1 MANDKTLSGKIALV
15 TGASR
20 GIGAAVAKSL
30 AAKGVHV
37 IALARTTGGLEELDD
52 EIKSLGGTATLVP
65 ADLRKFDDLDLMG
78 QALYE
83 RFKKIDIL
91 IGNAGQ
97 LGVLSP
103 LPHVDQKAWDEV
115 IQVNVTANFRLIRS
129 LDLLLRS
136 AEAARAVF
144 ITSGAANKATAYWGP
159 YAVSK
164 AALDMLVRTY
174 AAEVSTTNMKVNLF
188 NPGPIRTR
196 MRAKAMPGEDPMT
209 LETPEMVAEA
219 IVELCMPSVSE
230 NGKLYNYPSKK
241 WLSYQ
246 PPV

>member
-1 MANDKTLSGKIALV
+1 MSKSLSGKIALV

-30 AAKGVHV
+30 ASKGAHV

-52 EIKSLGGTATLVP
+52 EIRKLGGSATLVP
-65 ADLRKFDDLDLMG
+65 ADIRKFDDLDRMG

-83 RFKKIDIL
+83 RFKRLDIL
-91 IGNAGQ
+91 VGNAGQ

-115 IQVNVTANFRLIRS
+115 IAVNVTANYRLLRS
-129 LDLLLRS
+129 LDMLLR
-136 AEAARAVF
+136 AADAARAVF

-164 AALDMLVRTY
+164 AAMDMLFRTY
-174 AAEVSTTNMKVNLF
+174 AAEVSTTNIKVNLF

-209 LETPEMVAEA
+209 LTPPETVADA
-219 IVELCMPSVSE
+219 IVELCLPEVVE
-230 NGKLYNYPSKK
+230 NGKLYNYPTKK
-241 WLSYQ
+241 WLTYT
-246 PPV
+246 PPA

>member
-1 MANDKTLSGKIALV
+1 MVKTLEGKIALV

-30 AAKGVHV
+30 AAKGAHV

-52 EIKSLGGTATLVP
+52 EIKQLGGAATLVP
-65 ADLRKFDDLDLMG
+65 ADLRNFDDLDRLG

-83 RFKKIDIL
+83 RFKKLDIL
-91 IGNAGQ
+91 VGNAGQ

-115 IQVNVTANFRLIRS
+115 IAVNVTANYRLIRS
-129 LDLLLRS
+129 LDLLLR
-136 AEAARAVF
+136 AADAARAVF

-164 AALDMLVRTY
+164 AAMDLLVRTY
-174 AAEVSTTNMKVNLF
+174 AAEVSTTNIKVNLF

-209 LETPEMVAEA
+209 LEVPETVAEA
-219 IVELCMPSVSE
+219 IVELCQPSVSE
-230 NGKLYNYPSKK
+230 NGKLYNYPTKK
-241 WLSYQ
+241 WLNYQ

>member
-1 MANDKTLSGKIALV
+1 MSKALEGKIALV

-30 AAKGVHV
+30 AAKGAHV

-52 EIKSLGGTATLVP
+52 EIKKLGGTATLVP
-65 ADLRKFDDLDLMG
+65 ADIRKFDDLDRMG

-83 RFKKIDIL
+83 RFRKLDIL
-91 IGNAGQ
+91 VGNAGQ
-97 LGVLSP
+97 LGALSP

-115 IQVNVTANFRLIRS
+115 IAVNVTANYRLLRS
-129 LDLLLRS
+129 LDMLLRG
-136 AEAARAVF
+136 ADAARAVF

-164 AALDMLVRTY
+164 AAMDMLVRTY

-188 NPGPIRTR
+188 NPGPVRTR
-196 MRAKAMPGEDPMT
+196 MRAKAMPGEDPET
-209 LETPEMVAEA
+209 LTPPEPVAEA
-219 IVELCMPSVSE
+219 IVELCLPQVSE
-230 NGKLYNYPSKK
+230 NGKLYDYPKKK
-241 WLSYQ
+241 WLNYQ
-246 PPV
+246 PPL

>member
-1 MANDKTLSGKIALV
+1 MSKALEGKIALV

-30 AAKGVHV
+30 AARGAHV
-37 IALARTTGGLEELDD
+37 IALARTSGGLEELDD
-52 EIKSLGGTATLVP
+52 EIKTLGGSATLVP
-65 ADLRKFDDLDLMG
+65 ADLRKFDDLDRMG
-78 QALYE
+78 QALFE
-83 RFKKIDIL
+83 RFKKLDIL
-91 IGNAGQ
+91 VGNAGQ

-103 LPHVDQKAWDEV
+103 IPHVDQKAWDEV
-115 IQVNVTANFRLIRS
+115 IAVNVTANYRLIRS
-129 LDLLLRS
+129 LDMLLR
-136 AEAARAVF
+136 AADAARAVF

-164 AALDMLVRTY
+164 AALDLLVRTY
-174 AAEVSTTNMKVNLF
+174 AAEVSSTNMKVNLF

-209 LETPEMVAEA
+209 LEAPETVAEA
-219 IVELCMPSVSE
+219 IVELCGASVSE
-230 NGKLYNYPSKK
+230 NGKLYNYPTKK

-246 PPV
+246 APV

>member
-1 MANDKTLSGKIALV
+1 MSKTLEGKIALV

-30 AAKGVHV
+30 AAKGAHV

-52 EIKSLGGTATLVP
+52 EIKKLGGSATLVP
-65 ADLRKFDDLDLMG
+65 ADIRKFDDLDRMG
-78 QALYE
+78 QALFE
-83 RFKKIDIL
+83 RFKKLDIL
-91 IGNAGQ
+91 VGNAGS

-103 LPHVDQKAWDEV
+103 LPHADQKAWNEV
-115 IQVNVTANFRLIRS
+115 IEVNVTANFRLIRS
-129 LDLLLRS
+129 LDLLLR
-136 AEAARAVF
+136 AADAARAVF

-174 AAEVSTTNMKVNLF
+174 AAEVSNTAMKVNLF
-188 NPGPIRTR
+188 NPGPVRTR

-209 LETPEMVAEA
+209 LEPPETVAEA
-219 IVELCMPSVSE
+219 IVELCLPDVSE
-230 NGKLYNYPSKK
+230 NGKLYNYPTKQ
-241 WLSYQ
+241 WLTYQ

>member
-1 MANDKTLSGKIALV
+1 MSKVLEGKIALV

-30 AAKGVHV
+30 AAKGAHV

-52 EIKSLGGTATLVP
+52 EIKKLGGSATLVP
-65 ADLRKFDDLDLMG
+65 ADIRKFDDLDRMG
-78 QALYE
+78 QALFE
-83 RFKKIDIL
+83 RFKKLDIL
-91 IGNAGQ
+91 VGNAGQ

-115 IQVNVTANFRLIRS
+115 IAVNVTANYRLIRS
-129 LDLLLRS
+129 LDMLLR
-136 AEAARAVF
+136 AADAARAVF
-144 ITSGAANKATAYWGP
+144 VTSGAANKATAYWGP

-174 AAEVSTTNMKVNLF
+174 AAEVSTTNIKVNLF

-196 MRAKAMPGEDPMT
+196 MRAKAMPGEDPMS
-209 LETPEMVAEA
+209 LEVPETVAEA
-219 IVELCMPSVSE
+219 IVELCLPAVGE
-230 NGKLYNYPSKK
+230 NGKLYNYPTKK
-241 WLSYQ
+241 WLTYA

>member
-1 MANDKTLSGKIALV
+1 MSKALEGKIALV

-30 AAKGVHV
+30 AAKGAHV

-52 EIKSLGGTATLVP
+52 EIKKLGGSATLVP
-65 ADLRKFDDLDLMG
+65 ADLRKFDDLDRMG
-78 QALYE
+78 AALYE
-83 RFKKIDIL
+83 RFKKLDIL
-91 IGNAGQ
+91 VGNAGQ

-115 IQVNVTANFRLIRS
+115 IAVNVTANYRLIRS
-129 LDLLLRS
+129 LDMLLR
-136 AEAARAVF
+136 AADAARAVF
-144 ITSGAANKATAYWGP
+144 VTSGAANKATAYWGP

-164 AALDMLVRTY
+164 TALDMLVRTY

-209 LETPEMVAEA
+209 LEAPETVAEA
-219 IVELCMPSVSE
+219 IVELCGASVSE
-230 NGKLYNYPSKK
+230 NGKLYNYPTRK
-241 WLSYQ
+241 WLTYISPQ
-246 PPV
+246 

>member
-1 MANDKTLSGKIALV
+1 MVKTLEGKIALV

-30 AAKGVHV
+30 AAKGAHV

-52 EIKSLGGTATLVP
+52 EIKQLGGAATLVT
-65 ADLRKFDDLDLMG
+65 ADLRNFDDLDRLG

-83 RFKKIDIL
+83 RFKKLDIL
-91 IGNAGQ
+91 VGNAGQ

-115 IQVNVTANFRLIRS
+115 IAVNVTANYRLIRS
-129 LDLLLRS
+129 LDLLLR
-136 AEAARAVF
+136 AADAARAVF
-144 ITSGAANKATAYWGP
+144 ISSGAANKATAYWGP

-164 AALDMLVRTY
+164 TALDMLVRTY
-174 AAEVSTTNMKVNLF
+174 AAEVSTTNIKVNLF

-209 LETPEMVAEA
+209 LEVPETVAEA
-219 IVELCMPSVSE
+219 IVELCQPSVSE
-230 NGKLYNYPSKK
+230 NGKLYNYPTKK
-241 WLSYQ
+241 WLNYQ

>member
-1 MANDKTLSGKIALV
+1 MADDKTLSGKIALV

-30 AAKGVHV
+30 AAKGAHV

-52 EIKSLGGTATLVP
+52 EIQKFGGSATLVP
-65 ADLRKFDDLDLMG
+65 ADIRKFDDLDRMG

-83 RFKKIDIL
+83 RFRKLDIL
-91 IGNAGQ
+91 VGNAGQ
-97 LGVLSP
+97 LGALSP
-103 LPHVDQKAWDEV
+103 IPHVDQKTWDEV
-115 IQVNVTANFRLIRS
+115 MQVNVTANYRLIRS
-129 LDLLLRS
+129 LDLLLRN

-164 AALDMLVRTY
+164 AAMDMLVRTY
-174 AAEVSTTNMKVNLF
+174 ASEVSTTNIKVNLF

-196 MRAKAMPGEDPMT
+196 MRARAMPGEDPMT
-209 LETPEMVAEA
+209 LTPPETVAEA
-219 IVELCMPSVSE
+219 IVELCLPSVSE
-230 NGKLYNYPSKK
+230 NGKLYDFLKKK

-246 PPV
+246 APQ

>member
-1 MANDKTLSGKIALV
+1 MKELEGKIALV

-30 AAKGVHV
+30 AAKGAHV

-52 EIKSLGGTATLVP
+52 EIKKLGGSATLVP
-65 ADLRKFDDLDLMG
+65 ADLRKFDDLDRMG
-78 QALYE
+78 AALNE
-83 RFKKIDIL
+83 RFKKLDIL
-91 IGNAGQ
+91 VGNAGQ

-103 LPHVDQKAWDEV
+103 IGHIDQKVWDEV
-115 IQVNVTANFRLIRS
+115 IAVNVTANFRLIRS
-129 LDLLLRS
+129 LDPLLR
-136 AEAARAVF
+136 AADAGRAVF

-164 AALDMLVRTY
+164 TAMDMLVRTY
-174 AAEVSTTNMKVNLF
+174 AAEVSTTKIRVNLF

-209 LETPEMVAEA
+209 LEPPEAVAEA
-219 IVELCMPSVSE
+219 IVALCLSSVTE

-241 WLSYQ
+241 WQSFNA
-246 PPV
+246 PA

>member
-1 MANDKTLSGKIALV
+1 MSKNLDGKIALV

-30 AAKGVHV
+30 AAKGAHV

-52 EIKSLGGTATLVP
+52 EIKKLGGAATLVP
-65 ADLRKFDDLDLMG
+65 ADLRKFDDLDRLG

-83 RFKKIDIL
+83 RFKKVDIL
-91 IGNAGQ
+91 VGNAGQ

-103 LPHVDQKAWDEV
+103 IPHADQKAWDEV
-115 IQVNVTANFRLIRS
+115 MQVNVTANFRLIRS
-129 LDLLLRS
+129 LDLLLRN
-136 AEAARAVF
+136 ADAARAVF

-174 AAEVSTTNMKVNLF
+174 AAEVSTTNIKVNLF

-209 LETPEMVAEA
+209 LTPPETVAEA
-219 IVELCMPSVSE
+219 IVELCLPSVSE
-230 NGKLYNYPSKK
+230 NGKLYNYPTKK

>member
-1 MANDKTLSGKIALV
+1 MSKALEGKIALV

-30 AAKGVHV
+30 AAKGAHV

-52 EIKSLGGTATLVP
+52 EIKKLGGSATLVP
-65 ADLRKFDDLDLMG
+65 ADIRKFDDLDRMG
-78 QALYE
+78 QALFE
-83 RFKKIDIL
+83 RFKKLDIL
-91 IGNAGQ
+91 VGNAGQ

-115 IQVNVTANFRLIRS
+115 IAVNVTANYRLIRS
-129 LDLLLRS
+129 LDLLLR
-136 AEAARAVF
+136 AADAARAVF
-144 ITSGAANKATAYWGP
+144 LTSGAANKATAYWGP

-174 AAEVSTTNMKVNLF
+174 AAEVSTTNIKVNLF

-209 LETPEMVAEA
+209 LTPPETVAEA
-219 IVELCMPSVSE
+219 IVELCLPQVSE
-230 NGKLYNYPSKK
+230 NGKLYNYPTKK
-241 WLSYQ
+241 WQSYQ
-246 PPV
+246 APV

>member
-1 MANDKTLSGKIALV
+1 MSKALEGKIALV

-30 AAKGVHV
+30 AAKGAHV

-52 EIKSLGGTATLVP
+52 EIKKLGGSATLVP
-65 ADLRKFDDLDLMG
+65 ADIRKFDDLDRMG
-78 QALYE
+78 QALFE
-83 RFKKIDIL
+83 RFKRLDIL
-91 IGNAGQ
+91 VGNAGQ

-115 IQVNVTANFRLIRS
+115 IAVNVTANFRLIRS
-129 LDLLLRS
+129 LDMLLR
-136 AEAARAVF
+136 AADAARAVF

-164 AALDMLVRTY
+164 AAMDLLVRTY
-174 AAEVSTTNMKVNLF
+174 ASEVSTTNIKVNLF

-196 MRAKAMPGEDPMT
+196 MRAKAMPGEDPAT
-209 LETPEMVAEA
+209 LTPPEIVAEV
-219 IVELCMPSVSE
+219 IVELCLPTVKE
-230 NGKLYNYPSKK
+230 NGKLYDFPQKK

-246 PPV
+246 APQ

>member
-1 MANDKTLSGKIALV
+1 MSKALEGKIALV

-20 GIGAAVAKSL
+20 GIGFEVAKSL
-30 AAKGVHV
+30 AAKGAHV

-52 EIKSLGGTATLVP
+52 EIKKLGGSATLVP
-65 ADLRKFDDLDLMG
+65 ADIRKFDDLDRMG

-83 RFKKIDIL
+83 RFKRLDIL
-91 IGNAGQ
+91 VGNAGQ

-115 IQVNVTANFRLIRS
+115 MQVNVTANYRLIRS
-129 LDLLLRS
+129 LDTLLR
-136 AEAARAVF
+136 AADAARAVF

-164 AALDMLVRTY
+164 AAMDMLVRTY
-174 AAEVSTTNMKVNLF
+174 ASEVSTTNIKVNLF
-188 NPGPIRTR
+188 NPGPVRTR
-196 MRAKAMPGEDPMT
+196 MRAKAMPGEDPMS
-209 LETPEMVAEA
+209 LETPEQVAEA
-219 IVELCMPSVSE
+219 IVALCLPSVSE
-230 NGKLYNYPSKK
+230 NGKLYNYPTKK

>member
-1 MANDKTLSGKIALV
+1 MSKALEGKIALV

-30 AAKGVHV
+30 AAKGAHV
-37 IALARTTGGLEELDD
+37 IALARTVGGLEELDD
-52 EIKSLGGTATLVP
+52 EIKQRGGSATLVP
-65 ADLRKFDDLDLMG
+65 ADLRKFDDLDRMG

-83 RFKKIDIL
+83 RFKKLDIL
-91 IGNAGQ
+91 VGNAGQ

-103 LPHVDQKAWDEV
+103 LAHVDQKTWDEV
-115 IQVNVTANFRLIRS
+115 IAVNVTANFRLIRS
-129 LDLLLRS
+129 LDLLLR
-136 AEAARAVF
+136 AADAARAVF
-144 ITSGAANKATAYWGP
+144 ITSGAASKATAYWGP

-174 AAEVSTTNMKVNLF
+174 AAEVSTTNIKVNLF

-196 MRAKAMPGEDPMT
+196 MRAKAMPGEDPMSLT
-209 LETPEMVAEA
+209 PPETVAEA
-219 IVELCMPSVSE
+219 IVELCLPSVTE
-230 NGKLYNYPSKK
+230 NGKLYNYPARK

-246 PPV
+246 APQ